1 MKNRDKSIES
11 SYLMYLDANNLYGWA
26 ISQKLPVNGFK
37 WEKIVSKFDEDFITN
52 YDEDT
57 NKGYIFEVDVKYPKD
72 FHDLQSDLQFL
83 SEKNKINKCDKLVCN
98 LYDKNVVHIRS
109 LKQALNHG
117 LILKKYTG

>member
-1 MKNRDKSIES
+1 
-11 SYLMYLDANNLYGWA
+11 MYLDANNLYGWA

-37 WEKIVSKFDEDFITN
+37 WEKFVSKFDEDFITN

-72 FHDLQSDLQFL
+72 FHNLQSDLQFL
-83 SEKNKINKCDKLVCN
+83 TEKNKINKCDKLVCN

-117 LILKKYTG
+117 LILKKYTE

>member
-1 MKNRDKSIES
+1 
-11 SYLMYLDANNLYGWA
+11 MYLDAKNLYGWA

-57 NKGYIFEVDVKYPKD
+57 NKGYIFEVDVKYLKD

-83 SEKNKINKCDKLVCN
+83 TEKNKINKCDKLVCN

-109 LKQALNHG
+109 LKQALKHG
-117 LILKKYTG
+117 LILKKYTE

>member
-11 SYLMYLDANNLYGWA
+11 SYLMYLDGKNLYGWA

-83 SEKNKINKCDKLVCN
+83 TEKNKINKCDKLVCN

-109 LKQALNHG
+109 LKQALKHG
-117 LILKKYTG
+117 LILKKYTE

>member
-26 ISQKLPVNGFK
+26 ISQKLPVNSFK

-83 SEKNKINKCDKLVCN
+83 TEKNKINKCDKLVCN

-109 LKQALNHG
+109 LKQALKHG
-117 LILKKYTG
+117 LILKKYTE

>member
-83 SEKNKINKCDKLVCN
+83 TEKNKINKCDKLVCN

-109 LKQALNHG
+109 LKQALKHG
-117 LILKKYTG
+117 LILKKYTE